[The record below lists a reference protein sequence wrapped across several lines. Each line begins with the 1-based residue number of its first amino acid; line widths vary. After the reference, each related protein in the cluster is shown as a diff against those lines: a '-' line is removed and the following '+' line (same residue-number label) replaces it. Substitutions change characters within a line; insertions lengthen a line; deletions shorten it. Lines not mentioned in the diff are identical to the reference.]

1 MKNVIKVSA
10 LCIVTTMAGLTG
22 CKKDSDEKI
31 PDAVTIKTPA
41 GGFTADRLKTLKLST
56 ETNITNGTREWKVD
70 DQLVSTDSVYYF
82 ISDKEGTYQV
92 SITVSNGN
100 RIATSTAT
108 IQVKNETVAYKRNA
122 MKVFD
127 FQPAPG
133 QFLNELPMWESGIT
147 EAQMIAR
154 AQDEILANRMVSL
167 GTFGGYI
174 VMGFDHAVMN
184 VPGQA
189 NFRVLGNGFATWS
202 EAGIIE
208 VAVDANGNGL
218 PDDEW
223 FEIAGSEY
231 NKASTIKDYE
241 ITYYKPNEEKE
252 PVTHPNF
259 PYASDMEYIKWTDNK
274 GGTGYVYKNSFHSQ
288 SYYPQWKG
296 NTLTFKGT
304 KIAND
309 KIENSSEDPEF
320 PYWTSGEFDF
330 GYADNWPN
338 SDERSAIK
346 LDWAVSKKT
355 GQPVKLSGIHFVR
368 VYTGLLADIGWLGEL
383 STEVGGAEDL
393 NIPKK

>member
-274 GGTGYVYKNSFHSQ
+274 GAPDMCIRTLSIVNPIIPSGKGIPSPSKALRSRMIRSRTVQKIRNSRIGPVVNSISVMQITGR
-288 SYYPQWKG
+288 
-296 NTLTFKGT
+296 
-304 KIAND
+304 IAM
-309 KIENSSEDPEF
+309 KDP
-320 PYWTSGEFDF
+320 
-330 GYADNWPN
+330 
-338 SDERSAIK
+338 
-346 LDWAVSKKT
+346 L
-355 GQPVKLSGIHFVR
+355 
-368 VYTGLLADIGWLGEL
+368 
-383 STEVGGAEDL
+383 
-393 NIPKK
+393 